1 MINIRKGFILY
12 IYFYLHRMLPNAYLT
27 ERQLE
32 IWSLRLQGTSKAEI
46 GRILGITRQAV
57 YDAENV
63 MLEKVE
69 LALTHTAQSNMIEPQ
84 YVDATRGILLGFSP
98 QTQQR
103 VIITFSSR
111 NGVQTWHYQQPNCSL
126 CKLVS
131 SCRKRL
137 NMEAEERGVE
147 LTDAEKKLP
156 PSKMA
161 QRIFES
167 LIPGL

>member
-1 MINIRKGFILY
+1 
-12 IYFYLHRMLPNAYLT
+12 MLPNAYLT

-32 IWSLRLQGTSKAEI
+32 IWSLRLRGISKAEI
-46 GRILGITRQAV
+46 GRTLGITRQAV

-84 YVDATRGILLGFSP
+84 HIDATRGILLGYSP
-98 QTQQR
+98 QTRQR
-103 VIITFSSR
+103 VIITFSAR
-111 NGVQTWHYQQPNCSL
+111 NGVQTWHYQQPNCNM

-131 SCRKRL
+131 NCRMRL
-137 NMEAEERGVE
+137 IEEAAEREVKLSEE
-147 LTDAEKKLP
+147 EKHLP
-156 PSKMA
+156 PSQLA
-161 QRIFES
+161 QRIFEA

>member
-1 MINIRKGFILY
+1 
-12 IYFYLHRMLPNAYLT
+12 MLPNAYLT
-27 ERQLE
+27 ERQME
-32 IWSLRLQGTSKAEI
+32 IWSLRLRGLSKAEI
-46 GRILGITRQAV
+46 GRMLGVTRQAV

-69 LALTHTAQSNMIEPQ
+69 LALIHSAQSNKIESQ
-84 YVDATRGILLGFSP
+84 HIDATQGILLGYSP

-103 VIITFSSR
+103 VIITFSAR
-111 NGVQTWHYQQPNCSL
+111 NGVQTWHYQQPNCSM

-137 NMEAEERGVE
+137 IEEAVERDIELSEE
-147 LTDAEKKLP
+147 EKQLP
-156 PSKMA
+156 PSQLA

>member
-1 MINIRKGFILY
+1 
-12 IYFYLHRMLPNAYLT
+12 MLPNAYLT

-32 IWSLRLQGTSKAEI
+32 IWSLRLRGISKAKI
-46 GRILGITRQAV
+46 GRTLGITRQAV

-84 YVDATRGILLGFSP
+84 HIDATRGILLGYSH
-98 QTQQR
+98 QTRQR
-103 VIITFSSR
+103 VIITFSAR
-111 NGVQTWHYQQPNCSL
+111 NGVQTWHYQQPNCNM

-131 SCRKRL
+131 NCRMRL
-137 NMEAEERGVE
+137 IEEASERDVE
-147 LTDAEKKLP
+147 LSEEEKHLP
-156 PSKMA
+156 PSQLA
-161 QRIFES
+161 QRIFEA